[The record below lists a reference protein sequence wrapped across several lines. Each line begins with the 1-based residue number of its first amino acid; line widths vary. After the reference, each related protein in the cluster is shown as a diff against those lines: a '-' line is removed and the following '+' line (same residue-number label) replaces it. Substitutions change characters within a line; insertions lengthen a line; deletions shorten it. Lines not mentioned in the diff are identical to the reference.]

1 MKKVLIFLFIAAG
14 LAAGWFWF
22 KHHASAP
29 AEEEAGSPAA
39 SVETA
44 ELKKQSISET
54 LDVFGVIAASSS
66 GEQTITATYD
76 SMIRKVLAPVGSRV
90 AAGEALLEIEPSPDA
105 KLLLESARTTADL
118 AGKALAAAQQRYDL
132 KLANSQD
139 LMTARQAEQDARQKL
154 ASYEA
159 RGLGGETKIVA
170 PFAGVVSKLELP
182 PGALAAA
189 GTALVS
195 ITAGD
200 HLEARLG
207 VEVADL
213 ERISPG
219 QFVTLQSASRSA
231 DVDPVGGT
239 VLSAGALVDA
249 TSGAAEI
256 RVTLPES
263 PSLLLGEHVKG
274 LIQLVEKV
282 ALVVPRTAVLPDDE
296 ESVLYTVKDGKAKKH
311 VVTVGISSG
320 DLVEVEGQDLQD
332 GDVVVTLGNY
342 ELTDGMAIQVK
353 EKEDEKET
361 EKEGAA
367 KEGAAKEGTTKGGA
381 EDSHAKGSGK
391 AGEESKAG
399 KEAKS

>member
-1 MKKVLIFLFIAAG
+1 MKKVLIFLLIAAG
-14 LAAGWFWF
+14 LAAAWFWF
-22 KHHASAP
+22 KSRAP
-29 AEEEAGSPAA
+29 AAAAEEAAPAA

-44 ELKKQSISET
+44 VLKKQTISET
-54 LDVFGVIAASSS
+54 LNVFGVIAAASSS
-66 GEQTITATYD
+66 DQTIAATYD
-76 SMIRKVLAPVGSRV
+76 SVIRKVLAPVGSRV
-90 AAGEALLEIEPSPDA
+90 TAGEPLLEIEPSPDA

-139 LMTARQAEQDARQKL
+139 LLTARQTEVDARQKL

-170 PFAGVVSKLELP
+170 PFAGVVSKLESS
-182 PGALAAA
+182 PGALVVA

-213 ERISPG
+213 ERVSAG
-219 QFVTLQSASRSA
+219 QYVTLQSANRSA
-231 DVDPVGGT
+231 DADPVGGK

-249 TSGAAEI
+249 VSGTAEV
-256 RVTLPES
+256 RVTLPEN
-263 PSLLLGEHVKG
+263 PSLLLGEHVQG
-274 LIQLVEKV
+274 LIQLNEKE
-282 ALVVPRTAVLPDDE
+282 ALVAPRAAVLPDDDE
-296 ESVLYTVKDGKAKKH
+296 FVLYTVKEGKAVKH
-311 VVTVGISSG
+311 VVTMGINSG
-320 DLVEVEGQDLQD
+320 DVVEVEGADLKE

-342 ELTDGMAIQVK
+342 ELADGMAIQLK
-353 EKEDEKET
+353 EKEADADEKPKGKEDEKAKGGEDG
-361 EKEGAA
+361 KAA
-367 KEGAAKEGTTKGGA
+367 KENGKAAA
-381 EDSHAKGSGK
+381 EDKGT
-391 AGEESKAG
+391 